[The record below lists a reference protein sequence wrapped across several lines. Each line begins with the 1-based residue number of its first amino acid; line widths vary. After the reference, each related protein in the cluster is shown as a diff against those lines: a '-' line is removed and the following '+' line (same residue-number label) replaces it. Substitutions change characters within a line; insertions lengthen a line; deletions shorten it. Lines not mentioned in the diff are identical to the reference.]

1 MNELFYSYFFLL
13 YISDSRPKKSAVFF
27 FVHFRFK
34 CPVTSEGHEKCVARK
49 NHKRF
54 FVQTTQNCPGT
65 IREESTPLV
74 KGDAAMQTQTNAESS
89 KNQQIDEELADTL
102 TAISVV
108 SKRLA
113 QKIKA
118 LSAKEQGIKKGG
130 TLNEQNE

>member
-1 MNELFYSYFFLL
+1 
-13 YISDSRPKKSAVFF
+13 
-27 FVHFRFK
+27 
-34 CPVTSEGHEKCVARK
+34 
-49 NHKRF
+49 
-54 FVQTTQNCPGT
+54 
-65 IREESTPLV
+65 
-74 KGDAAMQTQTNAESS
+74 MQTQTNEDSS

>member
-1 MNELFYSYFFLL
+1 
-13 YISDSRPKKSAVFF
+13 
-27 FVHFRFK
+27 
-34 CPVTSEGHEKCVARK
+34 
-49 NHKRF
+49 
-54 FVQTTQNCPGT
+54 
-65 IREESTPLV
+65 
-74 KGDAAMQTQTNAESS
+74 MQTQTNEDSS

-118 LSAKEQGIKKGG
+118 LSAQEQGKKKGG

>member
-1 MNELFYSYFFLL
+1 
-13 YISDSRPKKSAVFF
+13 
-27 FVHFRFK
+27 
-34 CPVTSEGHEKCVARK
+34 
-49 NHKRF
+49 
-54 FVQTTQNCPGT
+54 
-65 IREESTPLV
+65 
-74 KGDAAMQTQTNAESS
+74 MQTQTNAESS

-118 LSAKEQGIKKGG
+118 LSANEQGKKKGG